1 MVFFLSL
8 SPVLVIFV
16 LVVFFRLDV
25 FRLAVVS
32 FLYTASVAFLFFSTS
47 LKVLAL
53 ASLDG
58 VLTTLPL
65 LLVVYTGILISHFL
79 IDKGSLQ
86 RLTATF
92 SQGIQ
97 GGFRKA
103 LLISAGFGNFFE
115 GAGVIAEPVVAP
127 MLYSAGI
134 SPTGSAVL
142 SILGYAGLMHLALA
156 GVIVTVLA
164 NVTSLPPQGLAMY
177 LAVLS
182 FPATF
187 FLYLAVPFFI
197 GESRVLA
204 KNLALIFALSLVIT
218 LFAYLTV
225 RFVGFS
231 ISAMTGGLAGM
242 TFLFFLYRV
251 KPVITWDRFKDV
263 VPFFFIFLC
272 LASVNL
278 VPPVNTLFARDLAFQ
293 VKAIPVHAITF
304 RPLASAY
311 LYLFAAFLIAYRL
324 FAEEGDRVGNYLRVS
339 FQKAVKPLV
348 SMALFG
354 AMGSIIA
361 FSGFT
366 GNFSSLVA
374 SHNMAHSLAQGLI
387 QSTGPF
393 YPLFAP
399 LLGWMGTFLT
409 GYGVASIMLFGKLQ
423 IATAD
428 MLGVSRTLL
437 AASLTVGAS
446 IGSISS
452 PFKIAI
458 ASPLC
463 NAVGREGEILKKSI
477 PIGIA
482 VSLLV
487 GMCSYGIGYFV
498 G

>member
-1 MVFFLSL
+1 MAFFLSL
-8 SPVLVIFV
+8 SPVLFIFV
-16 LVVFFRLDV
+16 LVVFLKMDV

-32 FLYTASVAFLFFSTS
+32 FLYTAAVAFFFFSTS

-58 VLTTLPL
+58 ILTTLQL

-79 IDKGSLQ
+79 LDKGSLQ

-103 LLISAGFGNFFE
+103 LLLSAGFGNFFE

-164 NVTSLPPQGLAMY
+164 NVTALPAQDLALYLAALSLPAIL
-177 LAVLS
+177 
-182 FPATF
+182 
-187 FLYLAVPFFI
+187 FLYLAIPFFI
-197 GESRVLA
+197 GELRALKRYVP
-204 KNLALIFALSLVIT
+204 LIFSVSLVIT

-231 ISAMTGGLAGM
+231 LSAMVGGVAGIL
-242 TFLFFLYRV
+242 FLFLVYRARV
-251 KPVITWDRFKDV
+251 SITKESFKDV
-263 VPFFFIFLC
+263 VPFLFLFLC

-278 VPPVNTLFARDLAFQ
+278 ASPVRTLFARDLTFQ
-293 VKAIPVHAITF
+293 VRVIPIHAITF
-304 RPLASAY
+304 RPLADAY
-311 LYLFAAFLIAYRL
+311 LYLFAAFLIAYHL
-324 FAEEGDRVGNYLRVS
+324 FARSGDRVGDYVVTA
-339 FQKAVKPLV
+339 FQKAVRPLA

-354 AMGSIIA
+354 AMGSIIS
-361 FSGFT
+361 FSGFK
-366 GNFSSLVA
+366 GDFSVLVE
-374 SHNMAHSLAQGLI
+374 SCNMAHCLAQGLI
-387 QSTGPF
+387 HSTGPF

-399 LLGWMGTFLT
+399 VLGWMGTFLT

-437 AASLTVGAS
+437 ATSLTVGAS

-452 PFKIAI
+452 PFKIAL

-463 NAVGREGEILKKSI
+463 NAVGREGEILRRSI

-482 VSLLV
+482 VSFLV
-487 GMCSYGIGYFV
+487 GLCSYGMKYLLR
-498 G
+498 